1 MTLSE
6 SGRIYIDIE
15 KVLDTYMIRYNYN
28 EQLKL
33 TVDSPEPWEDILIAW
48 EVKVDERKV
57 VLEEIKVLA
66 NNEAEVLGI
75 EEDKDL
81 VKDLG
86 ETFRIWRLAESI

>member
-6 SGRIYIDIE
+6 SGRIYEDRE
-15 KVLDTYMIRYNYN
+15 KVLDTYRVKYNYN
-28 EQLKL
+28 KQLKL
-33 TVDSPEPWEDILIAW
+33 TVDSPEPWDDILIAW
-48 EVKVDERKV
+48 EVKVEERKV

-66 NNEAEVLGI
+66 NKEAEVLGI

-86 ETFRIWRLAESI
+86 ETFKIWRLAESI